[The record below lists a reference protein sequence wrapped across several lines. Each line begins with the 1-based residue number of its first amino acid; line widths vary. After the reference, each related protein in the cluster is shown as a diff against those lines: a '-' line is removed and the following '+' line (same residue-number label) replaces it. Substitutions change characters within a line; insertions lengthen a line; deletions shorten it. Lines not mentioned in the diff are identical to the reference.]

1 MRIARLV
8 LPVLVALALATSA
21 LAGVAAIETSAPLT
35 DHSEGAIKA
44 AIKQAVLTAVRGAAA
59 MGFQWVQVR
68 QALVFTDLVTVKVL
82 ASDTEP
88 EGEDGGTL
96 DDEPQGARPAGLE
109 I

>member
-1 MRIARLV
+1 MRITRLV
-8 LPVLVALALATSA
+8 VPVLLALVLVAPA
-21 LAGVAAIETSAPLT
+21 LAGVAAIETTAPLT
-35 DHSEGAIKA
+35 DHSEGGIKA
-44 AIKQAVLTAVRGAAA
+44 AIKQAVLTAMRGAAA

-88 EGEDGGTL
+88 EGEDGVAP
-96 DDEPQGARPAGLE
+96 DDEPQSARPAGLE